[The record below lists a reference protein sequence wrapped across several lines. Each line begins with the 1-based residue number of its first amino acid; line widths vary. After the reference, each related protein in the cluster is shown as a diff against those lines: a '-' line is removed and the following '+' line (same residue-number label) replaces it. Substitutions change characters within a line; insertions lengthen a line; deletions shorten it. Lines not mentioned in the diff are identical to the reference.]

1 MSEYHIAFVSEV
13 HFKWGEAVRIQEK
26 DIITALGAVRDEE
39 RGQDIVSAGMV
50 SGIQI
55 DGRNVLFMITV
66 DPARGPSMEPLR
78 QNAEAAVAT
87 IKGVETVRAV
97 LTAEREPSSAA
108 PSVSDPHG
116 MNKNPR
122 LELPI
127 KHIIAVASGKGG
139 VGKSTVAFNIAHAM
153 AQSGNSVG
161 LLDADIYGPSVPLL
175 TGLPNERPDFDDENR
190 IIPHEAYG
198 MKIMSIG
205 FMVEDGTP
213 MIWRGP
219 MVQSA
224 IYQMLRDVVWGTD
237 DAPLDLL
244 VIDMPPGTGDAQ
256 LTLAQK
262 VPVSGAVIV
271 STPQDMA
278 LIDAKKAIAMF
289 RKTDVPV
296 LGVIENMSTHV
307 CSNCG
312 HEEHIFGHGGAK
324 DAALALNIPFLG
336 DIPLEMDIRKASDSG
351 QPVSERFTMIA
362 DDLANRLKQ
371 L

>member
-13 HFKWGEAVRIQEK
+13 HFKWGKRVRIQEK
-26 DIITALGAVRDEE
+26 DIITALESVRDDEQ
-39 RGQDIVSAGMV
+39 GTDIVSAGMV

-55 DGRNVLFMITV
+55 EGRDVLFMIVV

-78 QNAEAAVAT
+78 QHAEKAVAN
-87 IKGVETVRAV
+87 IKGVKNARAI
-97 LTAEREPSSAA
+97 LTAEREPGHDTPADNAA
-108 PSVSDPHG
+108 DPHG

-127 KHIIAVASGKGG
+127 RHIIAVASGKGG
-139 VGKSTVAFNIAHAM
+139 VGKSTVAFNLAHAL
-153 AQSGNSVG
+153 AQGGQSVG
-161 LLDADIYGPSVPLL
+161 LLDADIYGPSVPLI
-175 TGLPNERPDFDDENR
+175 TGLPCEKPAFDDDNR
-190 IIPHEAYG
+190 IIPHEAHG

-224 IYQMLRDVVWGTD
+224 IYQMLRDVVWGTA
-237 DAPLDLL
+237 DAPLDVL

-296 LGVIENMSTHV
+296 LGLIENMSTHI

-312 HEEHIFGHGGAK
+312 HEDHIFGHGGARE
-324 DAALALNIPFLG
+324 AAENLDIPFLG
-336 DIPLEMDIRKASDSG
+336 DIPLDIEIRAVSDQG
-351 QPVSERFTMIA
+351 HPVTGDVFAGIA
-362 DDLANRLKQ
+362 EKLAL
-371 L
+371 